1 MVERLRRSVARDLEM
16 QYGLDYEE
24 TLTWLQQVSVFGNWT
39 EWELQN
45 RPVDLTELA
54 DLLTWDGWACPVH
67 KTTIWRR
74 ENV

>member
-54 DLLTWDGWACPVH
+54 DLLTWDGFACLVH
-67 KTTIWRR
+67 KTAIWRR